1 MNLILYPPIAFG
13 IYLALSA
20 CISLAGRA
28 LAGPGRPS
36 AMKSSLYSSGEEAPI
51 SLAAPGYR
59 PFFLV
64 AIFFAILHMGV
75 LMLGTGT
82 PSPILVIYLAGLMLA
97 LLALILG

>member
-1 MNLILYPPIAFG
+1 MNVLLYPPIAFL
-13 IYLALSA
+13 IYLAVAA
-20 CISLAGRA
+20 CISLAGRS

-51 SLAAPGYR
+51 SQAMPGYK

-82 PSPILVIYLAGLMLA
+82 PSPILVVYLAGLMLA
-97 LLALILG
+97 LIALILG

>member
-1 MNLILYPPIAFG
+1 MTYLLYPPIAFL
-13 IYLALSA
+13 IYLAVA
-20 CISLAGRA
+20 GCISLVGRV

-82 PSPILVIYLAGLMLA
+82 PSPILVIYLAGLMLT
-97 LLALILG
+97 LIALILG

>member
-1 MNLILYPPIAFG
+1 MTYLLYPPIAFL
-13 IYLALSA
+13 IYLAVAAL
-20 CISLAGRA
+20 ISLAGRV

-36 AMKSSLYSSGEEAPI
+36 TMKSSVYSSGEEAPI
-51 SLAAPGYR
+51 SQAVPGYK

-97 LLALILG
+97 LIALILG

>member
-1 MNLILYPPIAFG
+1 MNLLLYPPIAFL
-13 IYLALSA
+13 IYLVVAG
-20 CISLAGRA
+20 CISLAGRV

-51 SLAAPGYR
+51 SQAMPGYK

-82 PSPILVIYLAGLMLA
+82 PSPILVVYLAGLMLA
-97 LLALILG
+97 LIALILG

>member
-1 MNLILYPPIAFG
+1 MTLLLYPPIAFL
-13 IYLALSA
+13 IYLALAA
-20 CISLAGRA
+20 CISYAGRI
-28 LAGPGRPS
+28 LAGPGHPS
-36 AMKSSLYSSGEEAPI
+36 AMKSSLYSSGEEAPF

-64 AIFFAILHMGV
+64 AIFFAILHLGV

>member
-1 MNLILYPPIAFG
+1 MSLLLYSPIAF
-13 IYLALSA
+13 LLSIPFSA
-20 CISLAGRA
+20 SLSLAGRV

-51 SLAAPGYR
+51 SQAMPGYR

-97 LLALILG
+97 LVALILG

>member
-1 MNLILYPPIAFG
+1 MSLLLYPPIAFL
-13 IYLALSA
+13 IYIAVAA
-20 CISLAGRA
+20 CISLAGRV

-51 SLAAPGYR
+51 SQAMPGYR

-97 LLALILG
+97 LVALILG

>member
-1 MNLILYPPIAFG
+1 MTILLAPPIAFL
-13 IYLALSA
+13 IYLALA
-20 CISLAGRA
+20 AGIYQIGRV

-36 AMKSSLYSSGEEAPI
+36 AMKSSLYSSGEEAPL

-64 AIFFAILHMGV
+64 AIFFAILHLGV

>member
-1 MNLILYPPIAFG
+1 MTILLYPPIAFV
-13 IYLALSA
+13 IYLALA
-20 CISLAGRA
+20 AGISLAGRG

-82 PSPILVIYLAGLMLA
+82 PSPILVVYLAGLMLA
-97 LLALILG
+97 LIALILG

>member
-1 MNLILYPPIAFG
+1 MSVLLYPPIAFL
-13 IYLALSA
+13 IYLAVAA
-20 CISLAGRA
+20 CISLAGRV

-36 AMKSSLYSSGEEAPI
+36 EMKSSLYSSGEEAPI
-51 SLAAPGYR
+51 SRAVPGYK

-82 PSPILVIYLAGLMLA
+82 PSPILVLYLAGLMLA
-97 LLALILG
+97 LVALILG